1 MKIRIVSSKKEIET
15 IKPNEKAVHL
25 AFRASNLDFLGLM
38 QKAPRLQLIQ
48 IPPSYMK
55 TVSKAIGAFLEMQ
68 GVALIEGDVW
78 GHRKDLDEYFMVP
91 DEAEKVIKAMTL
103 EGAAPEKIA
112 QEVQKTSKMGKE
124 LIKYMAKAETAA

>member
-15 IKPNEKAVHL
+15 LKPNEKAVHL
-25 AFRASNLDFLGLM
+25 AFRASNLDFLSLL
-38 QKAPRLQLIQ
+38 QKSPRLQLIQ
-48 IPPSYMK
+48 VPPSYMK

-91 DEAEKVIKAMTL
+91 EDAAQVIKDMTR

-112 QEVQKTSKMGKE
+112 EEVQKTSKMGKA
-124 LIKYMAKAETAA
+124 LIEYMAKAEMAA

>member
-1 MKIRIVSSKKEIET
+1 MKIRIVSSKKDIDT
-15 IKPNEKAVHL
+15 LKPNEKAVHL

-48 IPPSYMK
+48 IPPSYRK
-55 TVSKAIGAFLEMQ
+55 TVSKTVGAFLEMQ

-91 DEAEKVIKAMTL
+91 DEAEKVIRAMT
-103 EGAAPEKIA
+103 EKGVAPEKIA
-112 QEVQKTSKMGKE
+112 AEVQKTSKMGRA
-124 LIKYMAKAETAA
+124 LIEYIAKAEMAA